1 MRLLATL
8 IIAFL
13 SFPIHADPL
22 KLDNDRSQLSYSL
35 GFQIG
40 ASLKHQSV
48 DVDPEVMNR
57 GVQDALA
64 GNAPQMTEEAMN
76 KARMELQQR
85 IQTAQKEQ
93 AEKSAAD
100 LQAAGKA
107 FLDANKKKE
116 GVVTLPSGLQ
126 YQVIRAG
133 KGKQPGP
140 KDVVTVNYRGT
151 LIDGTEFDSSY
162 RRNQPATFPL
172 DRVIPGWTEG
182 LQHMKEGAKYK
193 LFIPSDLAYGENGR
207 LANETLVF
215 EVELLSVEP
224 ADKSKKAD

>member
-22 KLDNDRSQLSYSL
+22 KLDNDRSQLSYTL

-40 ASLKHQSV
+40 SSLKQQSV
-48 DVDPEVMNR
+48 DVDPEIMNR
-57 GVQDALA
+57 GIQDALG
-64 GNAPQMTEEAMN
+64 GNAPQMTEEAMD
-76 KARMELQQR
+76 KARAGLQQR
-85 IQTAQKEQ
+85 IQASQKAQ

-107 FLDANKKKE
+107 FLEANKKKA

-207 LANETLVF
+207 LANQTLVF
-215 EVELLSVEP
+215 EVELISVQP
-224 ADKSKKAD
+224 ANAKAPD